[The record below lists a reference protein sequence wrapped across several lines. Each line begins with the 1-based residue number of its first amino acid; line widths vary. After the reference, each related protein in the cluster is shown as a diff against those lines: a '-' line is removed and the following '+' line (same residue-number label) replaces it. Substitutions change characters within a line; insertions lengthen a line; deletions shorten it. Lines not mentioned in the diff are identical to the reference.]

1 MMKGLKCRSM
11 VDYLYSDIDREMNQD
26 AASEIGV

>member
-1 MMKGLKCRSM
+1 MMGLKGRSR
-11 VDYLYSDIDREMNQD
+11 VDYLYSDIDRDMVKD